1 MEKSRKIDQL
11 EIELE
16 RAKQSLTNSEK
27 DKERLNRHISS
38 VEEEKNRAQ
47 ERLNQIEKND
57 LIIPCASNVP
67 FSSEY
72 S

>member
-11 EIELE
+11 KIELE
-16 RAKQSLTNSEK
+16 RTKQSLMNSEK

-47 ERLNQIEKND
+47 GRLKQIEKMT
-57 LIIPCASNVP
+57 
-67 FSSEY
+67 
-72 S
+72 